1 MLTLDE
7 LRQRPTLSVAEAAQA
22 LGIGRRLAYEAVRR
36 GDLPVIRIGDRRV
49 VVPTAALLAMLEG
62 AGRS

>member
-36 GDLPVIRIGDRRV
+36 GDLPAIRIGDRRV

-62 AGRS
+62 AGR